1 MRACRINGDRSSGR
15 VVLSVRGPLVAGS
28 GVGGLLR
35 RVRHL
40 LARGVR
46 EVILDLSGV
55 PFVDCAGIGILVR
68 CLEEARRRG
77 THLRVARCTG
87 PLRRMLSL
95 SALLEPLEG
104 RSCTAGRHAPFRG
117 QDVPPLFPS

>member
-1 MRACRINGDRSSGR
+1 M
-15 VVLSVRGPLVAGS
+15 VAGS

-77 THLRVARCTG
+77 TYLRVEHCTG

-104 RSCTAGRHAPFRG
+104 SSGTAGPGASFRG

>member
-1 MRACRINGDRSSGR
+1 M
-15 VVLSVRGPLVAGS
+15 VRGPLVAGS

-46 EVILDLSGV
+46 EVILDLAAV

-68 CLEEARRRG
+68 CLEEARRLG
-77 THLRVARCTG
+77 SHLRVRRCTE

-104 RSCTAGRHAPFRG
+104 RSDTVGPEDVIRG
-117 QDVPPLFPS
+117 QDLSPLFPS